1 MEALSERQTQ
11 VMECIEQIA
20 RINTSHSRKLKR
32 FLWRFERTLGDVEDI
47 IQDAMVEAMRCSDR
61 FLAHSSVET
70 WFYGIAANVARGH
83 VARCVM
89 HGLRTDSLD
98 LLQESAGDAAA
109 NRTNPAT
116 DLAFGD
122 AVELREFTQR
132 LDAAITQLPPDL
144 RITFDLACLQE
155 LSYREIADALLIP
168 IGTVRSRVNR
178 ARTLLKASLAAHAP
192 A

>member
-1 MEALSERQTQ
+1 
-11 VMECIEQIA
+11 MECIEQIA

-32 FLWRFERTLGDVEDI
+32 FLWRFERTVGDVEDI

-61 FLAHSSVET
+61 FLAQSSVET

-83 VARCVM
+83 VARSVM
-89 HGLRTDSLD
+89 QGLRTDSLD
-98 LLQESAGDAAA
+98 LLRENAGDAAA
-109 NRTNPAT
+109 NLTNPAT
-116 DLAFGD
+116 FGD

-132 LDAAITQLPPDL
+132 LDAAIAQLPRDL

-178 ARTLLKASLAAHAP
+178 ARTLLKASLGEHAP